1 MSKAWK
7 LFALLMSV
15 VLVLSACGGGGSKSS
30 SSGSSDGSSSS
41 SPSSSSSSGDDAK
54 NTVELT
60 AWAWNVNVGAL
71 NEAMAMYQQENPHVS
86 LKVEDIGRLDVYDK
100 LSTGLAAG
108 GTGLPDIVLVEDDR
122 IHGYLDAFPNGFA
135 NLSELG
141 FDQYADLFPDFKKD
155 LTSLN
160 GVFYAM
166 PFDSGP
172 TGMFYRRDIF
182 EQAGVD
188 PDAIETW
195 DDFYNAALEIKN
207 KTGVYAFPADKFKD
221 DANFRMMMNQLGV
234 YYFDK
239 DGNIDFNN
247 PKVIQA
253 MNNMKRFGDADLVKD
268 VNGWDGTVSATID
281 GSVATIPFGAWYYG
295 TIIDQA
301 KETEGKWGVFLLPA
315 FEKGGNRAANLGG
328 SSWMIP
334 ASSKNKEEAYKFMAY
349 FSTTPEVQVMAME
362 KYGLFPSLFTAYEN
376 PLFTSEVPFFGG
388 QKIWQL
394 FSEEMADIP
403 TPHYTKDYAIAFDE
417 AVKAQADVFNGKDP
431 AQALAEAA
439 DRLAGRTGRAVN
451 EY

>member
-1 MSKAWK
+1 MSKVWK
-7 LFALLMSV
+7 LAVFLLALS
-15 VLVLSACGGGGSKSS
+15 LVLAACGGGGDNTQGATST
-30 SSGSSDGSSSS
+30 GSSQNGSSSS
-41 SPSSSSSSGDDAK
+41 SPSSDGKDA
-54 NTVELT
+54 VELT

-71 NEAMAMYQQENPHVS
+71 NEAIAMYQKDHPHVS

-108 GTGLPDIVLVEDDR
+108 GAGLPDIVLVEDDR

-141 FDQYADLFPDFKKD
+141 FDEYAHLFPDFKKG
-155 LTSLN
+155 LTSLD
-160 GVFYAM
+160 GVFYAF

-172 TGMFYRRDIF
+172 TGMFYRRDLF

-188 PDAIETW
+188 PEAIETW
-195 DDFYNAALEIKN
+195 DDFFAAAQDIK
-207 KTGVYAFPADKFKD
+207 KATGAYAFPADKFKD

-234 YYFDK
+234 YYFDEN
-239 DGNIDFNN
+239 GNIDFNN
-247 PKVIQA
+247 PKVVQA
-253 MNNMKRFGDADLVKD
+253 LSMLKKFGDADLVKD

-301 KETEGKWGVFLLPA
+301 KDTEGKWGVFLLPA

-334 ASSKNKEEAYKFMAY
+334 ASSKNKEEAYKFMLY
-349 FSTTPEVQVMAME
+349 FSTTPEVQIMAME
-362 KYGLFPSLFTAYEN
+362 KYGLFPSLSTAYDS
-376 PLFTSEVPFFGG
+376 PLFESEVPFFGG

-394 FSEEMADIP
+394 FTDEMPDIP
-403 TPHYTKDYAIAFDE
+403 TPYYTKDYAIAMDE
-417 AVKAQADVFNGKDP
+417 AVKAQADIFNGRDP
-431 AQALAEAA
+431 AEALAEAA
-439 DRLAGRTGRAVN
+439 ERLAGRTGREVN
-451 EY
+451 RY